1 MADKNDDPI
10 KAGTS
15 SGTSK
20 RPHATLDLK
29 ATEINATPQ
38 PAPASSYA
46 SSGTAKSDSK
56 PQQKPTDTEA
66 GKASLASASTS
77 QSKSDRTM
85 NAPERKRGGFFS
97 HLAASL
103 IGAILALAAAEW
115 ALPQLGLSG
124 STSRLADTA
133 TALDARVK
141 LLETKNAAPLSS
153 EANEATESRLAALEQ
168 TVTSIADIKDSQ
180 SRLVA
185 ETKAALASAASDAG
199 EPEQLTRLSA
209 VENKLKAL
217 ADAGANDP
225 NAGRLE
231 QLAALT
237 GKVADLET
245 SLATQLTALRKSV
258 AEDVEGRILS
268 ATEASEAAKSGTQ
281 RIDRDVASV
290 KSDAVRI
297 EERLLAMKTETDRT
311 AAAAKLTQEQSSALK
326 SELDGLKSSTAK
338 PSDIA
343 AALGPLTQKLAGL
356 EQDLQAI
363 VKAEGERQ
371 ANSQRIVLALE
382 LQNLKR
388 ALNNGQSYSAEFE
401 DVQKT
406 VGSNIDLSSLAKF
419 KDQGVPSPDEL
430 AKEFRTA
437 AYAAI
442 DSETEPENA
451 SVVDRLIA
459 GAKSVVRVRK
469 VNHTPDDKTTEA
481 IVGRMENDLKE
492 GRLSD
497 ALAQAQDLSPKAQ
510 DAMQPFLNMIAA
522 RISIDNAVAAIEA
535 KLKSSLSTSSATTP
549 STQP

>member
-1 MADKNDDPI
+1 MADKNNDPI
-10 KAGTS
+10 KAGAS
-15 SGTSK
+15 SGTPK

-46 SSGTAKSDSK
+46 SSGTTKSESK
-56 PQQKPTDTEA
+56 PQQKPTDTESR
-66 GKASLASASTS
+66 KASPSSAASS
-77 QSKSDRTM
+77 QSNSDRTM
-85 NAPERKRGGFFS
+85 NAPEKNRGGFFS

-124 STSRLADTA
+124 STSRLSDTA

-141 LLETKNAAPLSS
+141 LLETKIAAPLSP
-153 EANEATESRLAALEQ
+153 EVNKATEGRLAALEQ

-199 EPEQLTRLSA
+199 EPEQMTRLSA
-209 VENKLKAL
+209 VEDKLKAL

-311 AAAAKLTQEQSSALK
+311 AAAAKLAQEQSSALK

-343 AALGPLTQKLAGL
+343 AALGPLSQKISSL

-371 ANSQRIVLALE
+371 ANSERIVLALE

-388 ALNNGQSYSAEFE
+388 ALSNGQSYSSEFE
-401 DVQKT
+401 DVQKAA
-406 VGSNIDLSSLAKF
+406 GSNIDLSSLAKF

-430 AKEFRTA
+430 VKEFRTA

-442 DSETEPENA
+442 DSETEPEDA

-481 IVGRMENDLKE
+481 IVGRMENALKE

-497 ALAQAQDLSPKAQ
+497 TLAQAQDLSPKAQ
-510 DAMQPFLNMIAA
+510 DAMQPFLNKIAA
-522 RISIDNAVAAIEA
+522 RVSIDNAVAAIEA
-535 KLKSSLSTSSATTP
+535 QLKSSLSTSSATTP

>member
-10 KAGTS
+10 KAGAS
-15 SGTSK
+15 SGTPK
-20 RPHATLDLK
+20 RPHSTLDLK
-29 ATEINATPQ
+29 ATEIDATPH

-46 SSGTAKSDSK
+46 SSGTTKSDSK
-56 PQQKPTDTEA
+56 PQQKPTDTESA
-66 GKASLASASTS
+66 KASPDSASSS
-77 QSKSDRTM
+77 QSNSDRTM
-85 NAPERKRGGFFS
+85 NAPEKKRGGFFS

-124 STSRLADTA
+124 STSRLSDTA

-141 LLETKNAAPLSS
+141 LLESKTATPVATDVNK
-153 EANEATESRLAALEQ
+153 ATESRLAALEQ

-209 VENKLKAL
+209 VEDKLKAL

-311 AAAAKLTQEQSSALK
+311 AAAAKLAQEQSSALI

-343 AALGPLTQKLAGL
+343 TALGPLSQKISSL
-356 EQDLQAI
+356 EQ
-363 VKAEGERQ
+363 
-371 ANSQRIVLALE
+371 
-382 LQNLKR
+382 NL
-388 ALNNGQSYSAEFE
+388 
-401 DVQKT
+401 
-406 VGSNIDLSSLAKF
+406 
-419 KDQGVPSPDEL
+419 
-430 AKEFRTA
+430 
-437 AYAAI
+437 
-442 DSETEPENA
+442 
-451 SVVDRLIA
+451 
-459 GAKSVVRVRK
+459 
-469 VNHTPDDKTTEA
+469 
-481 IVGRMENDLKE
+481 
-492 GRLSD
+492 
-497 ALAQAQDLSPKAQ
+497 
-510 DAMQPFLNMIAA
+510 
-522 RISIDNAVAAIEA
+522 
-535 KLKSSLSTSSATTP
+535 
-549 STQP
+549 